1 MLPPLEREAMTN
13 SPAEV
18 LRRDL
23 DHLRRLKRLISD
35 SRAIEAIEETIAEK
49 EAQLFALGASEASSD

>member
-1 MLPPLEREAMTN
+1 VLPPEREAMTN

-23 DHLRRLKRLISD
+23 EHLRRLKRLISD
-35 SRAIEAIEETIAEK
+35 PRAIEAIEQTVAEK
-49 EAQLFALGASEASSD
+49 EAQLFCPWASEADSG